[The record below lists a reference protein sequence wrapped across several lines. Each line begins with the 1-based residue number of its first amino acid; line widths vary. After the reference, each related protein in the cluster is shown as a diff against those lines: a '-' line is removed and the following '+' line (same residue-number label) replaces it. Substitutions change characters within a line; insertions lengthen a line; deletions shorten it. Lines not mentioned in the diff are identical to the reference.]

1 MVICPIHQRI
11 CEGHNGGATIKVRV
25 IRKQYMGT
33 VNVCKTTEAPTN
45 KVLLG
50 QLITAAREGTLRFTA
65 RGCSY
70 KTQSTTS
77 VLFRQHPIFTSN
89 PESARDSD

>member
-11 CEGHNGGATIKVRV
+11 CEGHNGSAKIKVRV
-25 IRKQYMGT
+25 IRKHYTGT

-50 QLITAAREGTLRFTA
+50 QLIPAAVP
-65 RGCSY
+65 
-70 KTQSTTS
+70 ST
-77 VLFRQHPIFTSN
+77 FYCERM
-89 PESARDSD
+89 